1 MAINQ
6 MDWVVGI
13 GDIEVLGL
21 VRDQWETCIFHEV
34 LFVSNL

>member
-13 GDIEVLGL
+13 SDIEVLGL
-21 VRDQWETCIFHEV
+21 VSDQWKTCILHEV
-34 LFVSNL
+34 LFALYL

>member
-21 VRDQWETCIFHEV
+21 VSDQWKTCILHEI
-34 LFVSNL
+34 LFVLDL